1 MKTLTRSETAE
12 FLRNN
17 DRFVILTHRKPDG
30 DTLGSAAALCL
41 GLRSLGKTAHILDNP
56 ETGGRLK
63 FLTEGLTKEEAA
75 ETDTVIAV
83 DVAAPGM
90 LPKSFASYENRTQLR
105 IDHHGSA
112 TPFAQLELVDGN
124 SASCAELIA
133 DVLEEMEVSL
143 DRPMANALYVG
154 ISTDTGCFRYA
165 NTTSHTFAAAARC
178 TEAGAEIFRLN
189 QMLFE
194 TNSLAKLRMHAWIA
208 ENIRLFDDG
217 KKAIVAIPRAV
228 EDLIGVSEE
237 DMDNISSFARTVEGV
252 CMAATLRQTKEGI
265 TRISVRA
272 VPGYDAAEVCG
283 HFGGGGHKG
292 AAGASSR
299 ESLEDTVKLLETLML
314 KQ

>member
-112 TPFAQLELVDGN
+112 TPFAQLELVDGY

-143 DRPMANALYVG
+143 DRLMANALYVG